1 MKLIEKEIEVL
12 LPQRAQ
18 ELTQFTG
25 ISTLN
30 AAIIYTETKGKK
42 MTKAQFASYTGVEPV
57 DCSSGLTQKHRN
69 NRRGNRQL
77 NSLFYQMSIHQSLY
91 DEKGSEYFN
100 KKLELNYNEF
110 ENIMALPRKEHEDFL
125 SHAKLVAKILRLT
138 KVFLIKR

>member
-100 KKLELNYNEF
+100 KKLAEGKTKRH
-110 ENIMALPRKEHEDFL
+110 ARKCL
-125 SHAKLVAKILRLT
+125 SRQLCNLVWKILT
-138 KVFLIKR
+138 A